1 MADLFAHLL
10 DLRDLTRVA
19 LGNVVAAEDDD
30 VPLEEHEE
38 VVVAVQEHAE
48 LAVQLSEPGQLT
60 GLFALR
66 QGLQFARNAGEW
78 GILIPYPEAEWV
90 FFPESIMPPRPME
103 RSSRAKGHDARGRR
117 KPILLRDRCENNI
130 LI

>member
-60 GLFALR
+60 GLVPLR
-66 QGLQFARNAGEW
+66 QGLQFARNAGEC
-78 GILIPYPEAEWV
+78 
-90 FFPESIMPPRPME
+90 
-103 RSSRAKGHDARGRR
+103 D
-117 KPILLRDRCENNI
+117 
-130 LI
+130 